1 LLKTKQEQEMK
12 PPHWS
17 LALTEAPRA
26 LAEYGTQVLLRRVLL
41 SKLPRGDGHGVMVI
55 PGFMGDDPFNRS
67 LVDFLNKLGYRASGW
82 QMGRNLGLGRLSLDD
97 LKVKLGRLGQAGGG
111 KVSLIGHSLGGIY
124 AREIA
129 RMQPHTIRQVISLGS
144 PFGEGRES
152 GSYASRL
159 HQRLN
164 PDDQVD
170 PELLRLREELA
181 IAPPVPTTSIYTKG
195 DGVVNWRTAIQNN
208 GHHQTQNIQV
218 IGSHCGLTLNP
229 AVWYLVADRL
239 RHDEN
244 SWQPF
249 QSCLFNQH

>member
-1 LLKTKQEQEMK
+1 MK

-26 LAEYGTQVLLRRVLL
+26 LTEFGAQVLLRRVLL

-55 PGFMGDDPFNRS
+55 PGFMGDDSLNRS

-82 QMGRNLGLGRLSLDD
+82 QMGRNLGLGSISLDD
-97 LKVKLGRLGQAGGG
+97 LRAKLERLERASGG

-144 PFGEGRES
+144 PFGDGRDS
-152 GSYASRL
+152 GSHASRL
-159 HQRLN
+159 HQMLN
-164 PDDQVD
+164 PDIQVD
-170 PELLRLREELA
+170 PNLLRLRDGLA
-181 IAPPVPTTSIYTKG
+181 IAPPVPTTSIYSKS
-195 DGVVNWRTAIQNN
+195 DGVVNWRTAIQNK

-218 IGSHCGLTLNP
+218 FGSHCGLTLNP

-239 RHDEN
+239 LHDET

-249 QSCLFNQH
+249 KSVLF